1 MEIALNQDLSTE
13 EILQKFP
20 EEKRRTVQR
29 HIKNLKENNQILR
42 VRIRGKGKRLRWI
55 IPEEKGNDIWIRA
68 FRDLDIKKKKFNPV
82 NIKLTQRRLSQ
93 AITEEKKFYLKRLKI
108 AKKEPYDLFVFY
120 HLAVASGCMEWILQ
134 LTWAI
139 NSGVFS
145 ESENKLNLA
154 YRNRER
160 YEDFL
165 SRVIYNL
172 RERDEEKFKSISATV
187 YNLLAHSSLMIN
199 VFYPNE
205 DWQPNEPAIPKAM
218 SLH

>member
-1 MEIALNQDLSTE
+1 VATQGDVSASDI
-13 EILQKFP
+13 
-20 EEKRRTVQR
+20 
-29 HIKNLKENNQILR
+29 LKEFPNISSRNIFRCLKNIR
-42 VRIRGKGKRLRWI
+42 ESGGLIHGRIRGKGKRPRYS
-55 IPEEKGNDIWIRA
+55 IPEEKGNDIWIRG
-68 FRDLDIKKKKFNPV
+68 FRDLNIKKKKFNPV